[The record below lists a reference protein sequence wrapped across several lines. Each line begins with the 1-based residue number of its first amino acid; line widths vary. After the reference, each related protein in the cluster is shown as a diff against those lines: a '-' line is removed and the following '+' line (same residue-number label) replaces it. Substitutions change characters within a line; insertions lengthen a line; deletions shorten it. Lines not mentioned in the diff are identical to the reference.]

1 MKSIRLKNLR
11 DTSGMTQQQVADKL
25 GITRANYSH
34 IENGR
39 NEPDDDTTVKIAQL
53 FNVSTD
59 FLLGNDVDPTWAT
72 KKDTVDLKSFLDRNL
87 VGAFYDGNELTKEQ
101 KDKLEIALTQ
111 IFWDQRKKERSD
123 TDDSNK
129 GTK

>member
-1 MKSIRLKNLR
+1 MKSSRLKNLR

-53 FNVSTD
+53 FDVSTD
-59 FLLGNDVDPTWAT
+59 FLLGIVCFEYSTT
-72 KKDTVDLKSFLDRNL
+72 LQLQKTLKTRKTIKKIKPQHPLRVLGL
-87 VGAFYDGNELTKEQ
+87 
-101 KDKLEIALTQ
+101 
-111 IFWDQRKKERSD
+111 
-123 TDDSNK
+123 
-129 GTK
+129 

>member
-1 MKSIRLKNLR
+1 
-11 DTSGMTQQQVADKL
+11 MTQQQVADKL

-72 KKDTVDLKSFLDRNL
+72 KKTP
-87 VGAFYDGNELTKEQ
+87 
-101 KDKLEIALTQ
+101 
-111 IFWDQRKKERSD
+111 
-123 TDDSNK
+123 
-129 GTK
+129 